1 VETFRVDIPVSVD
14 DQTTPALQKMGKQLD
29 ALIAKAK
36 RVEAQM
42 AKMQA
47 QATQTFGNT
56 TVTVSL
62 RGDAAAGIERAR
74 RDLVW
79 MAQRAHVVRVNYEVS
94 VNGQRALGPG
104 GAQRMLGPSRGLATN
119 GLFAAGFAA
128 NLDRVVRGMGRGL
141 ASGGGGMGALPP
153 GGAAASGPNG
163 PNWWRSTFALPP
175 GRPTSARS
183 RFWSAGQRGGGFSA
197 ADVERT
203 VGAVGRVARAVSGG
217 VDGAVDGLGSLVQ
230 NLFSLR
236 TALMTVV
243 GGIVLDRAILQ
254 PIGAYDQY
262 NRARLAI
269 QGTFGRNGMAG
280 GGAMVD
286 DIDRLATRNAGIVDR
301 GDLFEVGQQLALFK
315 MSPSNQRRLLAGA
328 LDQAAVGGTGAG
340 GVASIASAFERTG
353 DKDRFGMREARSL
366 ESAKVPIVDIL
377 AKGLGMDRRAVDFAL
392 EKNFVNAKDA
402 FELTLR
408 YFESI
413 KRDADDLKDHSLPLL
428 AARMQAAFD
437 VNVIRPFG
445 KGLTEGIMS
454 ALPGLSAGLNENAS
468 AWARWQARV
477 EPIGRWIGKELG
489 GFIRGLEHD
498 LETLDAIL
506 NSRIVKDV
514 QDIPRVLRE
523 RTRRGQAILDPAG
536 ANGRALL
543 DQRHDEQGAPTDARV
558 SGATIVGAGAQAAGD
573 AAGGVSS
580 GLRNPLA
587 RSALSMVPGGDLIAT
602 ALDALLSP
610 TKAEGAELGTVPQV
624 ASGALAGLDPNV
636 VKNACGPLAAAA
648 LARGFGLAV
657 DDKKIVQQSLEKG
670 LFDTTNG
677 THGVAAFQQEAALA
691 GLRTTQ
697 INRDEALAQLRAG
710 KHVAISSGA
719 HYFEGSSIDAQGRVH
734 VGNSGLAMSRYG
746 GTADMT
752 LDEMDAA
759 SKRMSGSGING
770 YVGGLGPGG
779 QAGGSI
785 DDRMAAAKAAG
796 DLHAYAR
803 LAAAKRGVNPT
814 IFERQIQE
822 ESGFRADGP
831 DSGAGARGIAQL
843 MPVHWRAV
851 DPRNP
856 YASLDYAA
864 QMDADA
870 LKRRG
875 GDYEGMLRD
884 YNAGP
889 NSANPYNG
897 ETNKYVNDVMSGSQG
912 GAGVHIGSINVNVP
926 LVSADALDEGTRRRL
941 AKALAD
947 ETAAEI
953 AKNLQSVGQNRP

>member
-1 VETFRVDIPVSVD
+1 VDTFRVDVPITID
-14 DQTTPALQKMGKQLD
+14 DQTSPALQKMGKQLD

-56 TVTVSL
+56 TVTVTM
-62 RGDAAAGIERAR
+62 RGDAAAQIERAR

-104 GAQRMLGPSRGLATN
+104 GARRMLGPSRSVSTN
-119 GLFAAGFAA
+119 DLFAAGFAA
-128 NLDRVVRGMGRGL
+128 NLNRVVNGMGRGL
-141 ASGGGGMGALPP
+141 ASGGGGRGMLPP
-153 GGAAASGPNG
+153 GGVAASGPSG
-163 PNWWRSTFALPP
+163 PNWWRSTFVLPP
-175 GRPTSARS
+175 GRPTSAQS
-183 RFWSAGQRGGGFSA
+183 RFWSAGQGGGGFSPAGA
-197 ADVERT
+197 AAGAAQVGRA
-203 VGAVGRVARAVSGG
+203 VNGAVNGAVG
-217 VDGAVDGLGSLVQ
+217 GLGNLVQ
-230 NLFSLR
+230 GLFSLR
-236 TALMTVV
+236 NALVTVV
-243 GGIVLDRAILQ
+243 GGIVLDKAILQ
-254 PIGAYDQY
+254 PIAAYDQY
-262 NRARLAI
+262 NRSRLAI
-269 QGTFGRNGMAG
+269 QGTFARNGMAG
-280 GGAMVD
+280 GAGMVD

-301 GDLFEVGQQLALFK
+301 AGLFSAGQQLALFK
-315 MSPSNQRRLLAGA
+315 MSPSNQRRLLEGA
-328 LDQAAVGGTGAG
+328 LNQAAVGGTGTEGLSA
-340 GVASIASAFERTG
+340 ITSAFERTG

-366 ESAKVPIVDIL
+366 EAAKVPIVDIL
-377 AKGLGMDRRAVDFAL
+377 TKGLGMDRRAVDFAL

-408 YFESI
+408 YFDSI

-437 VNVIRPFG
+437 VNVVRPFG

-454 ALPGLSAGLNENAS
+454 ALPGLSAGLAQNAS
-468 AWARWQARV
+468 AWERWQQRV
-477 EPIGRWIGKELG
+477 EPIGRWLGKELG
-489 GFIRGLEHD
+489 GFVRGLDHD
-498 LETLDAIL
+498 LQTLDAIL
-506 NSRIVKDV
+506 NSQAVRDI

-602 ALDALLSP
+602 ALGALLSP
-610 TKAEGAELGTVPQV
+610 SKAEGAELGTVPQV

-677 THGVAAFQQEAALA
+677 THGVAAFQEEAALA

-719 HYFEGSSIDAQGRVH
+719 HYFEGSSIDARGRVH

-746 GTADMT
+746 GSADMT

-785 DDRMAAAKAAG
+785 EDRMAAAKAAG

-814 IFERQIQE
+814 VFERQIQE

-831 DSGAGARGIAQL
+831 DSAAGARGIAQL

-851 DPRNP
+851 DPKNP

-870 LKRRG
+870 LKRRN

-889 NSANPYNG
+889 NSTNPYNG
-897 ETNKYVNDVMSGSQG
+897 ETNKYVGDVLSGNQG
-912 GAGVHIGSINVNVP
+912 GSGVHIGSINVNVP